1 MSHRLIRKTVWLACF
16 ACMPALTQ
24 PMPSVPAQPLPETS
38 DSNEKTAPAKDS
50 TKFAAI
56 LDESQYVPD
65 NKLTTLTLI
74 SLGTTALLGIGSGI
88 IVANAKD
95 AGNEQ
100 DGVRHLTLPIFI
112 GSLVLGPSIGQ
123 FYLGDDGAAGKGI
136 LIRGL
141 GGTLFLFASACYK
154 CSSANALGIVGII
167 TYSYGVYYS
176 LHQPWTS
183 HGPPSIEATSPI
195 ELFPTVVRNENGDYN
210 PGMMVRA
217 KF

>member
-1 MSHRLIRKTVWLACF
+1 MSYPLIQKTFWLACF
-16 ACMPALTQ
+16 ACMPVLTQ

-38 DSNEKTAPAKDS
+38 DSTQKTMLAKDS
-50 TKFAAI
+50 VKFADI
-56 LDESQYVPD
+56 MDESQYVPD

-100 DGVRHLTLPIFI
+100 DGLRHITLPIFI

-154 CSSANALGIVGII
+154 CSSANVLGIAGII

-183 HGPPSIEATSPI
+183 HGRPSPEIATRV
-195 ELFPTVVRNENGDYN
+195 ELFPTLVQNADDKYS